1 MGLMNVL
8 KSIRSTASL
17 FNQQL
22 RMIRFGVPLRII
34 AEATSLSRY
43 WSMSAEEMVPVI
55 IRARKE
61 NLAPMDLVA
70 IMEGFSCDRDEAVR
84 RCHEMHAAT
93 LAPMP

>member
-1 MGLMNVL
+1 MNAL
-8 KSIRSTASL
+8 NSIRRTASL

-22 RMIRFGVPLRII
+22 RMLRYGVDLPTII
-34 AEATSLSRY
+34 EATNLARF
-43 WSMSAEEMVPVI
+43 WTMSAEEMVPVI

-93 LAPMP
+93 LAPML